1 MERPH
6 STARGTQN
14 FEFFFLLHP
23 FPPLT
28 SHFGV
33 AVLEWETE
41 LLAFCFVPFPI
52 LVLIAT
58 LLGCTILLA
67 DVVQKRD
74 PDAGVEFLSR
84 LFCFRI
90 SPDSASFRRSG
101 TRQRRRGLYTT
112 VRDTTNRRK

>member
-84 LFCFRI
+84 LFCRLFS
-90 SPDSASFRRSG
+90 SPRYPSEAKR
-101 TRQRRRGLYTT
+101 TLYHSKRYYETT
-112 VRDTTNRRK
+112 QKS